1 MGKEIIGGGNAPCT
15 ITYPTL
21 ESTWFRLEM
30 YWGLEDSLMF
40 KLGFYIVSLQHKDRE
55 GIVINKHTSHSSN
68 MKALK

>member
-1 MGKEIIGGGNAPCT
+1 
-15 ITYPTL
+15 
-21 ESTWFRLEM
+21 M